1 MTDLRQAAQQALEA
15 LEGWEHCDA
24 WVWPVSALEQSKR
37 NTTESLAALRAALEQ
52 QAEPPPEWPLIK
64 NILAVFGLDAIAFV
78 AEWKAAQQQVEP
90 TCPDCKAAVLYEC
103 VACSSSNY
111 PPKQQ
116 AEPVAWQPIETA
128 PKDGNAILV
137 MRDIWPGTKSGRAEE
152 CNGHNTYVA
161 AWWGDEN
168 NGRGAW
174 VCYMD
179 SVCEPQCPIEPTHW
193 MPLPCPPSIAPPQQQ
208 AEPVAREGFNAWWDG
223 DYDDSENRFEKDSA
237 AYWAWAGWQAAQRP
251 WVGLTDE
258 EILSTDPWEILR
270 ADPWMGTSDSNINPY
285 QILLKVRTLEA
296 KLKER
301 NT

>member
-15 LEGWEHCDA
+15 LDSGNPYH
-24 WVWPVSALEQSKR
+24 QQ
-37 NTTESLAALRAALEQ
+37 LAAKVLRTALEQ
-52 QAEPPPEWPLIK
+52 QA
-64 NILAVFGLDAIAFV
+64 
-78 AEWKAAQQQVEP
+78 EP

-103 VACSSSNY
+103 VACSSNNY

-208 AEPVAREGFNAWWDG
+208 AEPPQRKEL
-223 DYDDSENRFEKDSA
+223 SA
-237 AYWAWAGWQAAQRP
+237 S
-251 WVGLTDE
+251 
-258 EILSTDPWEILR
+258 EILNMMPSGIPAEYDGELMQFAR
-270 ADPWMGTSDSNINPY
+270 D
-285 QILLKVRTLEA
+285 LEA

-301 NT
+301 NGY